1 MNDADELNKL
11 ADLHARG
18 VLNDEEFAKA
28 KARVLGGHAA
38 YGTGT
43 GTSTGSNT
51 APAPGVGAVNSLRRA
66 RVDRWIGGVCGG
78 IARSTGLDSW
88 IWRLIFTVLFLASFG
103 GVVLIYILLWI
114 FVPEE

>member
-1 MNDADELNKL
+1 MNDAEELNKL

-28 KARVLGGHAA
+28 KARLLGGQTQSAYAA
-38 YGTGT
+38 PP
-43 GTSTGSNT
+43 
-51 APAPGVGAVNSLRRA
+51 APAVHAVNSLRRA
-66 RVDRWIGGVCGG
+66 RIDRWLGGVCGG

-88 IWRLIFTVLFLASFG
+88 IWRLIFVVLFLAFG
-103 GVVLIYILLWI
+103 SGIFLYILLWI

>member
-18 VLNDEEFAKA
+18 VLSDEEFAQA
-28 KARVLGGHAA
+28 KARVLGGQAQAA
-38 YGTGT
+38 YGA
-43 GTSTGSNT
+43 SP
-51 APAPGVGAVNSLRRA
+51 APAVNAVNGLRRT

-78 IARSTGLDSW
+78 IARSTGLDAW